1 MKRKRDSGPGRD
13 EGTCYSNGRYE
24 RNRLQMYRRTF
35 SPRIVRLQV
44 ERRRD
49 PEDREEVGVEVVED
63 HVGRG
68 ALAHARQLGQ
78 ERQVAEDK
86 LREARDRRRA
96 LRVALR
102 ALEVAEARGPA
113 SGRAAASGN
122 RRGNRGIAAEWAWI
136 ATGRNCGEERRGRER
151 ELRRTGRPR
160 RRSRRT
166 RCS

>member
-1 MKRKRDSGPGRD
+1 
-13 EGTCYSNGRYE
+13 
-24 RNRLQMYRRTF
+24 MYRRTF
-35 SPRIVRLQV
+35 SRRIVRLQV

-122 RRGNRGIAAEWAWI
+122 RRGNRGIAAEWA
-136 ATGRNCGEERRGRER
+136 
-151 ELRRTGRPR
+151 
-160 RRSRRT
+160 
-166 RCS
+166 